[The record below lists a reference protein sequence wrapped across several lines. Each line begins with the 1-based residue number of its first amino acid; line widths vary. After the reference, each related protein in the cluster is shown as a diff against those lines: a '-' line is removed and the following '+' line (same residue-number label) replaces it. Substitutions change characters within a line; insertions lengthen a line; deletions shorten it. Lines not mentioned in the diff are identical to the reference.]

1 MNFNQVKRYD
11 ENWENRGRDDF
22 SYDLWECHGVAEDPT
37 GEYAHYDDF
46 KALQDD
52 FLLLLKATSKMHSFK
67 DCSEAAK
74 EGEEQFL
81 ALLEKYRDNL

>member
-1 MNFNQVKRYD
+1 MNFNQVHRY
-11 ENWENRGRDDF
+11 RDTKG
-22 SYDLWECHGVAEDPT
+22 SYVD
-37 GEYAHYDDF
+37 YNKF

-67 DCSEAAK
+67 GSSEAAK